1 MTQRS
6 NFWKSR
12 VIEENA
18 FWRAALERDAAFD
31 GVFVFAVRSTGI
43 YCRPSCPARRAARK
57 RVVFFP
63 LPEDAEA
70 AGFRPCRRCR
80 PRDAASRNPRV
91 ELVHRVCRE
100 IDTSPDGA
108 LSLQALSARTGV
120 SPYHL
125 QRTFKSVMKITPR
138 QYADA
143 RRMDALKQRLRQG
156 QDVAGATY
164 DAGFGSSSRLYER
177 ASGHLGMTPATYRRG
192 GRGMNIGYSIVDC
205 ALGRL
210 LVAATE
216 RGVCAVSLGDSDA
229 VLESALRSEYP
240 NAQVHRD
247 ESRGKWVSA
256 LLRHVDGHETKL
268 NLPVDLQ
275 ATAFQRRVWEELR
288 RIPYGA
294 TRSYSQV
301 ARAIGR
307 PKAVRAVARACATNP
322 VSVVIPCHRVV
333 REDGSLGGYRWGFKR
348 KQALLKKEKEPGDSH
363 PIEGGKLRENRHAKP
378 LHVWLWPVNQGE
390 DHAE

>member
-1 MTQRS
+1 MAITQRS
-6 NFWKSR
+6 GNWKSK
-12 VIEENA
+12 IAEENA
-18 FWRAALERDAAFD
+18 FWRAALERNPDFD
-31 GVFVFAVRSTGI
+31 GVFVFGVRSTGI
-43 YCRPSCPARRAARK
+43 YCRPSCPSRRPARA

-63 LPEDAEA
+63 FADQAEA

-80 PRDAASRNPRV
+80 PREAAARNPQL
-91 ELVHRVCRE
+91 ELVHRVCRTIE
-100 IDTSPDGA
+100 ASADTP
-108 LSLQALSARTGV
+108 LSLRALSARTGV

-138 QYADA
+138 QFADSV
-143 RRMDALKQRLRQG
+143 RMDGLKRRLRQG

-164 DAGFGSSSRLYER
+164 DAGFGSSSRVYER

-192 GRGMNIGYSIVDC
+192 GRGMDIGYSIVDC
-205 ALGRL
+205 PLGRL

-216 RGVCAVSLGDSDA
+216 RGVCAVSLGDSDT
-229 VLESALRSEYP
+229 VLEAALRAEYP
-240 NAQVHRD
+240 NAQIHPD

-256 LLRHVDGHETKL
+256 LVSHLNGRHQAL

-288 RIPYGA
+288 RIPYGK

-307 PKAVRAVARACATNP
+307 PTAVRAVARACATNP

-333 REDGSLGGYRWGFKR
+333 REDGSLGGYRWGLKR
-348 KQALLKKEKEPGDSH
+348 KQALLNKEKTLGPRRRA
-363 PIEGGKLRENRHAKP
+363 EGKSASASATHG
-378 LHVWLWPVNQGE
+378 
-390 DHAE
+390 

>member
-1 MTQRS
+1 MAILQRS
-6 NFWKSR
+6 GNWKSR
-12 VIEENA
+12 VVEENT
-18 FWRAALERDAAFD
+18 FWRAALERNADFD

-43 YCRPSCPARRAARK
+43 YCRPSCPSRRAARK
-57 RVVFFP
+57 HVVFFP
-63 LPEDAEA
+63 LADDAEA

-80 PRDAASRNPRV
+80 PREAASRNPRV
-91 ELVHRVCRE
+91 ELVHRVCRAIE
-100 IDTSPDGA
+100 ASPDGA
-108 LSLQALSARTGV
+108 LSLRALGARTGV

-138 QYADA
+138 QYADSL
-143 RRMDALKQRLRQG
+143 RMEGLKRRLRQG

-192 GRGMNIGYSIVDC
+192 GRGMDIGYSIVDC

-216 RGVCAVSLGDSDA
+216 RGVCAVSLGDSDS
-229 VLESALRSEYP
+229 VLEAALRAEYP
-240 NAQVHRD
+240 NAQIHPD

-256 LLRHVDGHETKL
+256 LLSHL
-268 NLPVDLQ
+268 NGSQPTLTLPVDLQ

-288 RIPYGA
+288 RIPSGA

-307 PKAVRAVARACATNP
+307 PTAVRAVARACATNP

-333 REDGSLGGYRWGFKR
+333 REDGSLAGYRWGLKR
-348 KQALLKKEKEPGDSH
+348 KRALLDKEKN
-363 PIEGGKLRENRHAKP
+363 L
-378 LHVWLWPVNQGE
+378 
-390 DHAE
+390 

>member
-1 MTQRS
+1 MTTAQRGG
-6 NFWKSR
+6 NWKSR
-12 VIEENA
+12 VVEENA
-18 FWRAALERDAAFD
+18 FWRAALERNADFD

-43 YCRPSCPARRAARK
+43 YCRPSCPSRRPARK

-63 LPEDAEA
+63 LADDAEA

-80 PRDAASRNPRV
+80 PREAASGNPQLD
-91 ELVHRVCRE
+91 LVHRVCRMIE
-100 IDTSPDGA
+100 ANPDTL
-108 LSLQALSARTGV
+108 LSLQALSTGTGV

-138 QYADA
+138 QYADSL
-143 RRMDALKQRLRQG
+143 RMDGLKRRLRQG

-164 DAGFGSSSRLYER
+164 EAGFGSSSRLYER

-192 GRGMNIGYSIVDC
+192 GRGMEIGYSIVDC

-229 VLESALRSEYP
+229 VLEAALRAEYP
-240 NAQVHRD
+240 NAQIHHD

-256 LLRHVDGHETKL
+256 LVSHLNGRQPAL

-307 PKAVRAVARACATNP
+307 PSAVRAVAHACATNP

-333 REDGSLGGYRWGFKR
+333 REDGSLGGYRWGLKR
-348 KQALLKKEKEPGDSH
+348 KQALLDKEKSRSH
-363 PIEGGKLRENRHAKP
+363 RSRSESRVSSAAAVTHT
-378 LHVWLWPVNQGE
+378 
-390 DHAE
+390 